1 MFCPWVGALWNLTFV
16 FLPRIKGRWG
26 WCLMEAILPRL
37 PSFSNLLIWTH
48 NLFVICTEEKR
59 SKLKLFPHSSSASQL
74 LSLSGLN
81 AFNRNWKPGRTT
93 KYGCCWFR
101 SKPCPDLTFQ
111 SFFFFS
117 RVSRICTITLQLF
130 QKARVY
136 LLETLFWNISYYS
149 ENKASPASKKP
160 FFFCPWVSKICHHPI
175 PRPIPEEG
183 ILWNSLRSQLLG
195 PAWSSQMFPCQA
207 CASQVCTPL
216 HQSTLVSVISHRG
229 WQFS

>member
-111 SFFFFS
+111 SFFFFQEFLEYVQS
-117 RVSRICTITLQLF
+117 PFSYFRRQGFICLKHYFEILVII
-130 QKARVY
+130 QKTRLPLPLKSLSSFV
-136 LLETLFWNISYYS
+136 LESAKYVTTPSHVPFLRKESCEIHC
-149 ENKASPASKKP
+149 EAS
-160 FFFCPWVSKICHHPI
+160 C
-175 PRPIPEEG
+175 
-183 ILWNSLRSQLLG
+183 
-195 PAWSSQMFPCQA
+195 
-207 CASQVCTPL
+207 
-216 HQSTLVSVISHRG
+216 
-229 WQFS
+229 